1 LRRDRQATI
10 SDLEAREAVARR
22 IVRSSFERPGRVLA
36 SWLLLAAVASLGV
49 FRLEV
54 ETSTDSV
61 LDRSGEGWRFYQE
74 VQERFGGDEIVVL
87 VIEGREPFDPGMLAE
102 VVRITNALEEL
113 PGVRRVD
120 SLATVP
126 LVRATADADI
136 SLDAALAGGV
146 PTEAEARDRLAR
158 RLRAD
163 RIAPRNLV
171 SDSGRA
177 VAVNV
182 LLEQGPEARYGA
194 ILGAVDRV
202 RGARSAWVSGVP
214 VFRNVADARTAAELT
229 TFVPLTLALVG
240 TLLFAL
246 FGSMRAVL
254 IPLVASGVG
263 IWVMLGAMGAVG
275 VPLTISTV
283 ILPSVLLA
291 LGCAYSMH
299 NLAVAAGCRTP
310 QELGDALESVALPIT
325 LSGLTTAVGFVAVSL
340 VRIEVIRDVGA
351 FGALGVLVV
360 VAATLTAAPAALRL
374 WPLPVRRNGFRDW
387 LGGPAA
393 RGLIGFV
400 GARRGA
406 LLLGWSVALAVVAV
420 GIARVRVESDV
431 VLWFPRH
438 DPIRVA
444 YEAIRERFS
453 GISPMNVVIE
463 APEGASVTAP
473 EVVAAL
479 GGLTTYLETLPEVG
493 RALSLADPL
502 RQLHRGFMGGVDERV
517 PKRADLIEQYLLILE
532 STEYVRDLVTWDRQW
547 ANVPL
552 RVNDNGSEALLRVA
566 ANAERWWT
574 ANGPQ
579 GYRART
585 TGIMYEFA
593 RAEDEIAFGQLRGL
607 AFAILV
613 IGLILLAIFR
623 SPRLAAVALVP
634 NALPVAMAF
643 GTMGLIRIP
652 LDAGTVLVGN
662 LALGIAVDD
671 TIHVVTGFYRERTGQ
686 ASVARALLGAF
697 ERVLPPVVFTTLGV
711 SLGFA
716 VLGFSGFTFTRN
728 LGIVTTGIML
738 LCLARRIAE
747 PRLKPKS

>member
-517 PKRADLIEQYLLILE
+517 PKRADLIEQYLLILAAPCGGQRRALVDRE
-532 STEYVRDLVTWDRQW
+532 RPPGLSGAYHRHHVRV
-547 ANVPL
+547 
-552 RVNDNGSEALLRVA
+552 
-566 ANAERWWT
+566 
-574 ANGPQ
+574 
-579 GYRART
+579 RARRGRDRVRT
-585 TGIMYEFA
+585 ASGPRLRDPRDRPHPAGDLPLPKASGRGARPERATRCDGLRHDGAYPHTARRRHRAGRQSRARDRGGRHDPCGDRLLPGAHGPGERRA
-593 RAEDEIAFGQLRGL
+593 RAARRLRTRAASGRLHDARGLPRLRGSGFL
-607 AFAILV
+607 
-613 IGLILLAIFR
+613 GLHLYPKSR
-623 SPRLAAVALVP
+623 HRHDRHHAAVPGRQRA
-634 NALPVAMAF
+634 AA
-643 GTMGLIRIP
+643 
-652 LDAGTVLVGN
+652 AGAAPGRR
-662 LALGIAVDD
+662 AAGRA
-671 TIHVVTGFYRERTGQ
+671 GR
-686 ASVARALLGAF
+686 ARG
-697 ERVLPPVVFTTLGV
+697 PP
-711 SLGFA
+711 
-716 VLGFSGFTFTRN
+716 
-728 LGIVTTGIML
+728 
-738 LCLARRIAE
+738 RRIAE